1 METAKLDVNMNARE
15 VVKLGA
21 IQVARMIVREVAI
34 PHVDHHAQELV
45 KILVV
50 MVAHVLVINNG
61 LIASW

>member
-1 METAKLDVNMNARE
+1 VETARLDVNMNARE
-15 VVKLGA
+15 VVKLVA

-50 MVAHVLVINNG
+50 MVVHELVINNG

>member
-1 METAKLDVNMNARE
+1 MNARE

-50 MVAHVLVINNG
+50 MVVHVLVINNG